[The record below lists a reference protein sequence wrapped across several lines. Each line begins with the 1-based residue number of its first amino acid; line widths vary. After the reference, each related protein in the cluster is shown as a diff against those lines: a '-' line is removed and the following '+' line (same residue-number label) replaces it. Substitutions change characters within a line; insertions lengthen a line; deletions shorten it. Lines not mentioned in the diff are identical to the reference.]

1 MSPPTSA
8 LSRAHDVLYDT
19 RTVLEQKVTSD
30 PVGALDTTT
39 NSLRAVEAV
48 LLTAIVTLGFTA
60 GWELKLAADGQSLLV
75 IAVVVQMLVVGAAGA
90 ASVLTQAARGRLD
103 GERRRHE
110 EALDGYQAGGAR
122 GGCQNACPSAVK
134 LRRLTKASCI
144 EVRGPVSDELFVAV
158 QATRNVPPGR
168 HKRWAEHYVF
178 AELTPE
184 QADRI
189 AELLADAGVAFTLE
203 VNWEFA
209 AH

>member
-1 MSPPTSA
+1 MSPPPSA

-39 NSLRAVEAV
+39 NSLKAVEAV
-48 LLTAIVTLGFTA
+48 LLAAIVTLGFSA

-75 IAVVVQMLVVGAAGA
+75 IAVVIQTLVVGAAGA

-103 GERRRHE
+103 GERRLHE
-110 EALDGYQAGGAR
+110 EALDGYQPVGAR

-134 LRRLTKASCI
+134 MRRLTKASCI
-144 EVRGPVSDELFVAV
+144 EVRGPLSDELFAAV
-158 QATRNVPPGR
+158 QATRNVPR

-178 AELTPE
+178 GELTSE

-203 VNWEFA
+203 VNWEST